1 MADLVAWLVRSPAL
15 TARLIRFGAVG
26 GITSAAYALIVAALA
41 PDTGEALA
49 AALAYLA
56 LLPVNY
62 LGHRRATFRSRAPS
76 RPELLRYLAVH
87 AATMATCTAV
97 MHGVTAGLGQSH
109 WAGSAIIV
117 IMAPVLNFVL
127 LHRWVFR

>member
-1 MADLVAWLVRSPAL
+1 M
-15 TARLIRFGAVG
+15 ARLIRFGAVG
-26 GITSAAYALIVAALA
+26 ATTSAAYALVVAALV
-41 PDTGEALA
+41 PSVSEATA

-76 RPELLRYLAVH
+76 RPEMMRYLAVH
-87 AATMATCTAV
+87 AVTMATCMAI

-117 IMAPVLNFVL
+117 VLAPVMNFAL